1 MKQYLPLTPERGH
14 AIEDGWLPPP
24 SPPTTTSPRY
34 SKKRLLAV
42 VAAVS
47 TAVILVVV
55 PAVIG
60 HSKKNSAQLGRV
72 GNFKAA
78 PVDAANEQQH
88 SADVVNIY
96 PEIHVDS
103 IDAEQQH
110 SDSINIYP
118 EVNSADAAA
127 NRQQNFKA
135 APVDA
140 ANEQQ
145 HSDIVN
151 IQYPEVDSI
160 DAAANRQQ
168 HSDTVIIWPEQ
179 REDEIKIKDETN
191 LNSLDLGEMFLRTV
205 ILFTQ
210 EGYIV
215 RMLKVPV

>member
-34 SKKRLLAV
+34 SKKRLLAI

-47 TAVILVVV
+47 TAVIVVL
-55 PAVIG
+55 AVTG

-88 SADVVNIY
+88 SDIVNIQY

-110 SDSINIYP
+110 SDTINIYP
-118 EVNSADAAA
+118 EIKSTDAAA
-127 NRQQNFKA
+127 NRK
-135 APVDA
+135 
-140 ANEQQ
+140 
-145 HSDIVN
+145 
-151 IQYPEVDSI
+151 
-160 DAAANRQQ
+160 Q
-168 HSDTVIIWPEQ
+168 HSDTGIVWPEQ
-179 REDEIKIKDETN
+179 RADDIEADTVPSLLDRGEI
-191 LNSLDLGEMFLRTV
+191 FLSTDF
-205 ILFTQ
+205 FTC
-210 EGYIV
+210 
-215 RMLKVPV
+215 